1 MFWRPPLKSTD
12 WFGYLLVA
20 PALLVLL
27 GVIGFPL
34 VQAAWMSMHQIVLT
48 RPDQGRP
55 FVGFQNYLEVISAPY
70 FVPDLIN
77 TAVWVGVN
85 LGGQMLLGLA
95 IAVLLNQAFW
105 GRGLARGILLIP
117 WILPSVVSLLTWR
130 WMYDAQFGVINSL
143 LVQWG
148 FIERAVAWL
157 GNTETALGAVIVES
171 IWKGTPFVF
180 VMLLAALQ
188 AVPRELYDS
197 SRVDG
202 ANMWQSFR
210 HITLPM
216 IQPTLVIAATLT
228 TIYTFNNFNAIW
240 LLTEGGPLRSSETL
254 NILVYKQAFQAFD
267 LGQATATGMMTFAI
281 LLVFVALLGRSY
293 VRSQI
298 DL

>member
-1 MFWRPPLKSTD
+1 MKSSD

-34 VQAAWMSMHQIVLT
+34 VQAAWMSLHQIVLT
-48 RPDQGRP
+48 RPDQGTP
-55 FVGFQNYLEVISAPY
+55 FVGLQNYLEVISAPY
-70 FVPDLIN
+70 FLPDLLN
-77 TAVWVGVN
+77 TTVWVGVN
-85 LGGQMLLGLA
+85 LGAQLLLGLTV
-95 IAVLLNQAFW
+95 AVLLNQAFA

-148 FIERAVAWL
+148 LIERAVAWL

-267 LGQATATGMMTFAI
+267 LGQATATGMITFGI

>member
-1 MFWRPPLKSTD
+1 MKSTD